1 MVTPMLF
8 ENFLQGVIMFLMNF
22 YNTKDEPDNEEM
34 PTKKFSLLHM
44 LVRGLND
51 TLKFSFKMILDFI
64 NWLFRLVESQNY
76 SHCQI
81 FFII

>member
-34 PTKKFSLLHM
+34 PTKKFSLLCT
-44 LVRGLND
+44 LVRGFND
-51 TLKFSFKMILDFI
+51 TLKCSLKMILDFR
-64 NWLFRLVESQNY
+64 NWFFRSVETQNY